1 MINNSALNYLKSRI
15 RKNVINQEEYD
26 KIKLESQAAKD
37 LYEDKRFS
45 FLIDFL
51 NNNKKYILDLI
62 AKNDLK
68 DVTETSPSVVT
79 ITSNALDAFAEE
91 ATSGIYTRTPDVVSL
106 LLTVNPV
113 TRYGLVSDFGVPYD
127 LIFVNGY
134 NDIAIRVADNYY
146 EIV

>member
-1 MINNSALNYLKSRI
+1 M
-15 RKNVINQEEYD
+15 
-26 KIKLESQAAKD
+26 ESEAARE

-45 FLIDFL
+45 FLVDFL
-51 NNNKKYILDLI
+51 NDNKKYILDLI